1 MASIAH
7 NPAFAKKDKSERLKI
22 INDVTTKPQRMEIVD
37 KVAESPRDK
46 ATERPLK
53 KITMKIVKK

>member
-1 MASIAH
+1 
-7 NPAFAKKDKSERLKI
+7 
-22 INDVTTKPQRMEIVD
+22 MEIVD
-37 KVAESPRDK
+37 KVAESSRDK